1 METTS
6 KKRDRYDALM
16 LLGIFVALLAVVV
29 CTLATGYRY
38 GSVIDWQSPDFLPEV
53 GAGQNAYNFSY
64 YGMLN
69 PLIFPSY
76 LMPFVSMVTYVEA
89 LSVLILLS
97 MAWLFY
103 GWLRHMQ
110 AHADVLG
117 TVVSD
122 WAIRLATCLFAFA
135 SPFLYHSHKQFV
147 FVSYIPFLL
156 LALIGVDRWFLKRRG
171 LLLASMV
178 TALFLTSYL
187 HAVAAVVALL
197 LARALPVGAGML
209 AGFIRLVVC
218 GGVGLVIAFGLCMLF
233 HIPEMHYV
241 TDILNKLRRR

>member
-6 KKRDRYDALM
+6 KKRDRYDACM
-16 LLGIFVALLAVVV
+16 LLGISVALLAVVV
-29 CTLATGYRY
+29 CTLAMGYRY
-38 GSVIDWQSPDFLPEV
+38 GSVIDWQSQHSVLPDVFRKHFYETGNLIPEFLPEV

-76 LMPFVSMVTYVEA
+76 LMPFVSMVTYIEV

-97 MAWLFY
+97 SAWLFY

-122 WAIRLATCLFAFA
+122 RAIRLATCLFAFA

-171 LLLASMV
+171 LLLRPPPDADGAEGTYTSGSSEYHSAASWRNTCYV
-178 TALFLTSYL
+178 FLS
-187 HAVAAVVALL
+187 
-197 LARALPVGAGML
+197 
-209 AGFIRLVVC
+209 
-218 GGVGLVIAFGLCMLF
+218 
-233 HIPEMHYV
+233 
-241 TDILNKLRRR
+241 